1 MVDVSGWLAN
11 LSKALESADG
21 DAVAKLFLPGG
32 LWRDFLAFGWTL
44 ATYEGAESI
53 SKMVAARAMD
63 IVATDWAS
71 DAAAGADEG
80 FISFSTSLGPGKGY
94 VRLKDGKCFTLFTAL
109 HELSGHEFP
118 VGLRRA
124 SGVVKDQDGRNWR
137 DLLNQEAAELGAT
150 TQPFVL
156 VVGAGQAGLAIG
168 AGLRLLGV
176 PCLLVDAFPRVG
188 DQWRSR
194 YRSLTL
200 HDPVWYDHMP
210 FLPFPD
216 HWPVFT
222 PKDKMG
228 DWLELYASTMELNVW
243 NDTQCVGARYDEAN
257 DRWNVMLKRGDSDM
271 TLHPQ
276 HLIMAVGNAGFPH
289 VPDFAGRDEFRG
301 PQHHSSQH
309 PGGEGLK
316 GKRVVVVG
324 ANNSALDIAA
334 DAILHDADVTMIQ
347 RSSTNIIRQETLCEM
362 LKPLYSE
369 EASAAGMTTERAD
382 LYVGSM
388 PIRLLEQTSRQFW
401 DEVKVA
407 EASYYDRIEKAGFQI
422 DFGVDGTGFQMKYMR
437 TASGYYYDVG
447 AMEMIVD
454 GRIKVQP
461 ATGIERIAE
470 DGVVLE
476 GGAHVPAD
484 MIVYATGFGAME
496 EWVSRLIGDDV
507 ATKIGRCWGY
517 GSGTAGDPG
526 PWEGELRNMWKPT
539 AQPGLWFMG
548 GSLSQVRANARYL
561 ALQLKARYEGIEVQP
576 YVP

>member
-1 MVDVSGWLAN
+1 MTDVSGWLAN
-11 LSKALESADG
+11 LSTALRSADG
-21 DAVAKLFLPGG
+21 DAVAQLFLPDG

-44 ATYEGAESI
+44 ATYEGRDQI
-53 SKMVAARAMD
+53 SKMVAARAMG
-63 IVATDWAS
+63 T
-71 DAAAGADEG
+71 AAAGWTTETKAGDIEG
-80 FISFSTSLGPGKGY
+80 FISFSTSLGPAMGY
-94 VRLKDGKCFTLFTAL
+94 VRLKDGQCVTFFTAL
-109 HELSGHEFP
+109 QELSGHEFP
-118 VGLRRA
+118 LGPRRP
-124 SGVVKDQDGRNWR
+124 SGVVKDPDGRNWR
-137 DLLNQEAAELGAT
+137 DFLDQEATELGT
-150 TQPFVL
+150 TVEPFVL

-176 PCLLVDAFPRVG
+176 PCLLVDSFPRVG

-210 FLPFPD
+210 FLSFPD

-228 DWLELYASTMELNVW
+228 DWLEFYANAMELNIW

-257 DRWNVMLKRGDSDM
+257 NRWNVVLRRGDREL
-271 TLHPQ
+271 TLHPR
-276 HLIMAVGNAGFPH
+276 HLVMAVGNAGFPH
-289 VPDFAGRDEFRG
+289 VPDFAGRDQFRG
-301 PQHHSSQH
+301 QQHHSSQH
-309 PGGEGLK
+309 PGGEGLR
-316 GKRVVVVG
+316 GKRIVVVG

-334 DAILHDADVTMIQ
+334 DAALHDADVTMIQ
-347 RSSTNIIRQETLCEM
+347 RSSTNIIRQEMLCEM

-369 EASAAGMTTERAD
+369 EALAAGMTTERAD
-382 LYVGSM
+382 LYVASM

-401 DEVKVA
+401 DSVRVTEGA
-407 EASYYDRIEKAGFQI
+407 YYDRIEKAGFQI

-447 AMEMIVD
+447 AMEMIID
-454 GRIKVQP
+454 QRIKVQP
-461 ATGIERIAE
+461 ATGIERVTE
-470 DGVVLE
+470 DGLVLE
-476 GGAHVPAD
+476 GGAHIPAD

-507 ATKIGRCWGY
+507 ASKIGKCWGY

-561 ALQLKARYEGIEVQP
+561 ALQLKARYEGIKVEP
-576 YVP
+576 YIP

>member
-1 MVDVSGWLAN
+1 MADVSEWLAK
-11 LSKALESADG
+11 LSAALQSADG
-21 DAVAKLFLPGG
+21 DGVAQMFLPDG

-44 ATYEGAESI
+44 ATYEGRDSI
-53 SKMVAARAMD
+53 SRMVAARASAA
-63 IVATDWAS
+63 VATDWATE
-71 DAAAGADEG
+71 AAAGATEG
-80 FISFSTSLGPGKGY
+80 FISFSTSLGPAKGY
-94 VRLKDGKCFTLFTAL
+94 VRLKDGKCLTLFTAL
-109 HELSGHEFP
+109 QDLSGHEFP
-118 VGLRRA
+118 TGTRRPL
-124 SGVVKDQDGRNWR
+124 GVVKDPEGRNWR
-137 DLLNQEAAELGAT
+137 DLLDQEAAELGRT
-150 TQPFVL
+150 VDPFVL

-176 PCLLVDAFPRVG
+176 PCLLVDSFPRVG

-210 FLPFPD
+210 FLSFPD

-228 DWLELYASTMELNVW
+228 DWLELYANAMELNVW
-243 NDTQCVGARYDEAN
+243 NETQCVGAQYDEASG
-257 DRWNVMLKRGDSDM
+257 RWDVRLNRGGTEM
-271 TLHPQ
+271 TLHPR
-276 HLIMAVGNAGFPH
+276 HLVMAVGNAGFPH

-301 PQHHSSQH
+301 QQHHSADH

-316 GKRVVVVG
+316 GKRVVIVG

-334 DAILHDADVTMIQ
+334 DGALHGADVTMIQ
-347 RSSTNIIRQETLCEM
+347 RSSTNIIKQDTLCQM
-362 LKPLYSE
+362 LAPLYSE
-369 EASAAGMTTERAD
+369 EAQAAGMTTERAD
-382 LYVGSM
+382 LYVSSM
-388 PIRLLEQTSRQFW
+388 PIRMLEESSRQFW
-401 DEVKVA
+401 DAIKVA
-407 EASYYDRIEKAGFQI
+407 DASYYEEIEKAGFRI

-447 AMEMIVD
+447 AMEMVVD

-476 GGAHVPAD
+476 GGTHLPAD
-484 MIVYATGFGAME
+484 VIVYATGFGAME
-496 EWVSRLIGDDV
+496 EWVSRLIGADV
-507 ATKIGRCWGY
+507 AAKIGRCWGY
-517 GSGTAGDPG
+517 GSDTAGDPG

-548 GSLSQVRANARYL
+548 GSLSQVRTYARYL
-561 ALQLKARYEGIEVQP
+561 ALQLKARYEGIEVEP
-576 YVP
+576 YAR